1 MLPGEDRRR
10 SPGLPST
17 GINVCAGYGV
27 AGTRSPIARA
37 GDSCPQDQ
45 TSVREGRRRTIPA
58 VEAALVILVPEAEDL
73 VRPFR
78 EAYDPSA
85 AKGMPAHITINYPFL
100 PGASPSS
107 DLEDR
112 LRALF
117 SRFASFPFRLEGPA
131 FFPEVLY
138 LTPDPDG
145 PFKDLAAHV
154 WEAFPN
160 SPPYSGE
167 YSGTTPHL
175 TVAQE
180 DESHLLEYIS
190 ADFRRRA
197 EGMLP
202 ISSQARKVWLMD
214 NRGGRWRKRTSF
226 PLARRRPSG
235 GSAD

>member
-1 MLPGEDRRR
+1 MA
-10 SPGLPST
+10 
-17 GINVCAGYGV
+17 GIRNPRDGGV
-27 AGTRSPIARA
+27 
-37 GDSCPQDQ
+37 SCPQAQ

-85 AKGMPAHITINYPFL
+85 AKGMPAHITINYPVL

-117 SRFASFPFRLEGPA
+117 SRFASFSFRLEGPA
-131 FFPEVLY
+131 SFPDVLY
-138 LTPDPDG
+138 LAPHPDG
-145 PFKDLAAHV
+145 PFKELASHV
-154 WEAFPN
+154 WDAFPN
-160 SPPYSGE
+160 SPPYAGE

-190 ADFRRRA
+190 ADFQRRA

-202 ISSQARKVWLMD
+202 ISSRARKVWLMD

-226 PLARRRPSG
+226 PLASRRTPG
-235 GSAD
+235 DPAG